1 MHTLPDRLPRRATL
15 TLADRA
21 GDRID
26 CLRGRLWI
34 TQDGD
39 PRDIVL
45 DAGASFELDR
55 PGLAIVSALADAR
68 LRLHRAADPGS
79 RP

>member
-1 MHTLPDRLPRRATL
+1 VRA
-15 TLADRA
+15 
-21 GDRID
+21 
-26 CLRGRLWI
+26 RLWI
-34 TQDGD
+34 TQDAD

-45 DAGASFELDR
+45 EAGASFELDR

-68 LRLHRAADPGS
+68 LRLHRAAGGGS